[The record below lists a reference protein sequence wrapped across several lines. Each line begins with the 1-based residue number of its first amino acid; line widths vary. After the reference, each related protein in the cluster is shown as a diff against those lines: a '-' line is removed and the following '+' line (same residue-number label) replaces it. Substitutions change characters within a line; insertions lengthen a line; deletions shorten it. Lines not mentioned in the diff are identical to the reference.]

1 MNMNPV
7 GTILGDALRVK
18 GKFAFFVGA
27 GFGMIA
33 PRVSGDG
40 PPFPKRGVDHRAPLR
55 LVSRLAHGG
64 VRVFHDGE
72 DAGRVGDVRLP
83 LIGIVGGEMA
93 GQPFDKGALFHSRGT
108 PADQLPFRQ
117 FRDASAAL

>member
-1 MNMNPV
+1 MNMDPV
-7 GTILGDALRVK
+7 GTVLGDALRVK

-27 GFGMIA
+27 GFGMVA

-40 PPFPKRGVDHRAPLR
+40 PPFPKRGVDHRAPLGF
-55 LVSRLAHGG
+55 VTCLAHGG
-64 VRVFHDGE
+64 VGVFHDGE
-72 DAGRVGDVRLP
+72 DAGRVGYVRLP
-83 LIGIVGGEMA
+83 LIGFMRGEMA

-108 PADQLPFRQ
+108 PAHQLPFRR

>member
-40 PPFPKRGVDHRAPLR
+40 PPFPKRGVDHRAPLGF
-55 LVSRLAHGG
+55 VTCLAHGR

-72 DAGRVGDVRLP
+72 DAGRVGYVRLP
-83 LIGIVGGEMA
+83 LIGLMRGEMA